1 MNLNN
6 KILIGTETLE
16 LTNDEKT
23 KIKKIK
29 IILEKKAYE
38 LKIQTN
44 IIANKTEIIDI
55 VKKKNISFFYGWKS
69 IFLDKNIKQ
78 ILKD

>member
-1 MNLNN
+1 MRQGEA
-6 KILIGTETLE
+6 ILTQTEILE
-16 LTNDEKT
+16 LTNDEKN

-29 IILEKKAYE
+29 IILEKKANA

-44 IIANKTEIIDI
+44 VIANKTEIMEI
-55 VKKKNISFFYGWKS
+55 VKRKNISFFNGWKN

-78 ILKD
+78 ILND